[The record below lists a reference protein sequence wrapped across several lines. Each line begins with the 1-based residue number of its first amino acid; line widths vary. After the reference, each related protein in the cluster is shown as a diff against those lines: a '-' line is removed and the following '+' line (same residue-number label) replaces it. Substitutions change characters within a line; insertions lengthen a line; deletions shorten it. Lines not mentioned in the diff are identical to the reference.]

1 MGKQEMIAKAV
12 ENFKRLGDLQQ
23 QFVLGF
29 MAAYA
34 LLKQ

>member
-1 MGKQEMIAKAV
+1 MGKQEMIARAA
-12 ENFKRLGDLQQ
+12 ENFKRLPEIHQ

-34 LLKQ
+34 LLKH